1 VEGIG
6 NEYSVS
12 IEISERIIYHYFYL
26 TLFLSQRRMSS
37 NATSAGQA
45 LSEGKGNEEEDL
57 VPRNLG
63 KLGQLL
69 FRRSVSQDEE
79 EYYGEDYDDG
89 DDYYWDE
96 YDNYG
101 ESFER
106 GMFGSGGGGGGGG
119 GKKKK
124 QSSGQVYSQKHI
136 RQLESRRNSNKPK
149 KKKAEQKK
157 T

>member
-1 VEGIG
+1 
-6 NEYSVS
+6 
-12 IEISERIIYHYFYL
+12 
-26 TLFLSQRRMSS
+26 MP
-37 NATSAGQA
+37 SAA
-45 LSEGKGNEEEDL
+45 LSSLRLHRVHLDDHAFRVSLRLHRVDLHDHALRIEEEDL

-106 GMFGSGGGGGGGG
+106 GMFGSGGGGGEDCCSGWCWRACCGGG
-119 GKKKK
+119 EAPRETT
-124 QSSGQVYSQKHI
+124 VP
-136 RQLESRRNSNKPK
+136 L
-149 KKKAEQKK
+149 
-157 T
+157 